1 MKYVLFDVQALS
13 FIFMTTIVAG
23 KIDIPEQYTTPILA
37 SKNPRRNFARLC
49 QLIMTVCVDLFR
61 DVLDFYIAPAKLRT
75 EIRKNF
81 DDWSTML
88 AYQNREIL
96 EFCISPWFP
105 HEILPSKIF
114 DLSLL
119 YIAIRSICCIPQP
132 TNGWGSSPE
141 TNDRSLAANIE
152 RIRIY
157 GIKVLNDSEEFND
170 TNFQDIW
177 RNLRTNI
184 DEIQKLV
191 FKKDTY
197 GKAIDELSS
206 HEQIPTRYIDRFQRL
221 KGENFVIFNACL
233 TFI

>member
-1 MKYVLFDVQALS
+1 
-13 FIFMTTIVAG
+13 MTTIVAG
-23 KIDIPEQYTTPILA
+23 IMDIPEQSTTPIYP

-81 DDWSTML
+81 DDWLTVTD
-88 AYQNREIL
+88 YQNRELL
-96 EFCISPWFP
+96 EICISPWFP
-105 HEILPSKIF
+105 REILPSKIF

-132 TNGWGSSPE
+132 TNGWGSSPK

-157 GIKVLNDSEEFND
+157 GIKVLNYSVEFND

-197 GKAIDELSS
+197 GKVIDELSS
-206 HEQIPTRYIDRFQRL
+206 HEQISTRYIDRFQRL

>member
-1 MKYVLFDVQALS
+1 M
-13 FIFMTTIVAG
+13 
-23 KIDIPEQYTTPILA
+23 DIPEQSTTPIYP

-75 EIRKNF
+75 EIRKNV
-81 DDWSTML
+81 DDWSTMTG
-88 AYQNREIL
+88 YQNREIL
-96 EFCISPWFP
+96 DFCISACFP
-105 HEILPSKIF
+105 RELLPSKIF

-119 YIAIRSICCIPQP
+119 YIAIRSIRCIPQP
-132 TNGWGSSPE
+132 TTGWGRSPE

-152 RIRIY
+152 RIRICV
-157 GIKVLNDSEEFND
+157 IKVLNDSEEFND
-170 TNFQDIW
+170 TNFQNIW

-184 DEIQKLV
+184 DEIQKRV
-191 FKKDTY
+191 FQKDTY
-197 GKAIDELSS
+197 AKAVDKLLS
-206 HEQIPTRYIDRFQRL
+206 HEHISTRYIDRFQCL